1 MSSDVSAIFYR
12 VFDLLDA
19 MLNLHISWY

>member
-12 VFDLLDA
+12 VFDLLDM